1 MKKIADV
8 LLTIFSIG
16 IILALFAGGASVII
30 YIVAMFIGGE
40 AATEICTTVFKEY
53 LPWVIKFTSIFT
65 LVGFVGMYFAKVKAL
80 TVGTTKS
87 EEESSK

>member
-16 IILALFAGGASVII
+16 IILSLFAGGISLII
-30 YIVAMFIGGE
+30 YVVAMFIGGE
-40 AATEICTTVFKEY
+40 TATAICSATFTKY

-80 TVGTTKS
+80 TAGKTES
-87 EEESSK
+87 AEESSK

>member
-16 IILALFAGGASVII
+16 IILSLFAGGISLIV
-30 YIVAMFIGGE
+30 YLVAMFIGE
-40 AATEICTTVFKEY
+40 TATALCSATFTKY

-80 TVGTTKS
+80 TAGKTES
-87 EEESSK
+87 AEESSK